1 MLIVCPSCA
10 TSYKIDPSS
19 LEPAGRMVRC
29 ARCKATWFA
38 GNTDSEF
45 QKEAPVT
52 ASIDGV
58 IAGAETAAS
67 LPPVQSESPP
77 FLRSEA
83 PHATLSDV
91 ILHQGGEAP
100 PAEIDDAPSL
110 VPPVEHAP
118 LPDSADPDLD
128 SEDVESF
135 AARRQRLHSRRK
147 KARRSSRWTAIILL
161 LVVFNLA
168 VIGARETVVRYL
180 PQTASLFAAVGL
192 PVNLRQ
198 LTFEKVHI
206 KRDEDGGVGLTI
218 TGTIASVADKPVK
231 VPRLR
236 FAVRNPGGQ
245 ETYTW
250 TEAPAKAVLT
260 PGERLD
266 FRTRLAAPPDD
277 AKDVLV
283 RFADG
288 TESASIGAK

>member
-10 TSYKIDPSS
+10 TSYRIEPSS

-38 GNTDSEF
+38 GNTEPEF
-45 QKEAPVT
+45 QNEARVAALLDGAVAAPEMT
-52 ASIDGV
+52 AS
-58 IAGAETAAS
+58 
-67 LPPVQSESPP
+67 PPARNESPAS
-77 FLRSEA
+77 FESEA
-83 PHATLSDV
+83 PHAMPSDGA
-91 ILHQGGEAP
+91 IHKGNEA

-110 VPPVEHAP
+110 VPPVEYAL

-147 KARRSSRWTAIILL
+147 KARRSSRWTALILL

-168 VIGARETVVRYL
+168 VIGARETVVRHL
-180 PQTASLFAAVGL
+180 PQTASLFAAIGL

-288 TESASIGAK
+288 TEPAATGAK

>member
-10 TSYKIDPSS
+10 TSYRIDPSALGPS
-19 LEPAGRMVRC
+19 GRIVRC

-38 GNTDSEF
+38 GNTEP
-45 QKEAPVT
+45 EAELQVT
-52 ASIDGV
+52 AAAVESGAAL
-58 IAGAETAAS
+58 AGQNES
-67 LPPVQSESPP
+67 LHPSE
-77 FLRSEA
+77 SEA
-83 PHATLSDV
+83 PGTTTPESGGIIHAD
-91 ILHQGGEAP
+91 IDPQ
-100 PAEIDDAPSL
+100 PARIDEAPSL
-110 VPPVEHAP
+110 VPSIDHAP
-118 LPDSADPDLD
+118 LPDPEDADLD
-128 SEDVESF
+128 ADAESF
-135 AARRQRLHSRRK
+135 AARRQRLQSRRK

-168 VIGARETVVRYL
+168 MVGARNDVVRYL
-180 PQTASLFAAVGL
+180 PQTAPLFAAIGL

-198 LTFEKVHI
+198 LTFEKVRI
-206 KRDEDGGVGLTI
+206 SRDENGGDGLTI
-218 TGTIASVADKPVK
+218 TGTIASVADKAVK

-236 FAVRNPGGQ
+236 FAARNASGQ
-245 ETYTW
+245 EIYTW

-288 TESASIGAK
+288 SEPASSEAK

>member
-10 TSYKIDPSS
+10 TSYQIEPPS
-19 LEPAGRMVRC
+19 LGAAGRMVRC

-38 GNTDSEF
+38 GNAEPELQNEAQVAALIDS
-45 QKEAPVT
+45 A
-52 ASIDGV
+52 
-58 IAGAETAAS
+58 IAGAGAATSPTRNEPALSYESET
-67 LPPVQSESPP
+67 
-77 FLRSEA
+77 
-83 PHATLSDV
+83 PHATAVAGFIRDDN
-91 ILHQGGEAP
+91 EP
-100 PAEIDDAPSL
+100 RPAEIDDAPSL
-110 VPPVEHAP
+110 VPPIEHAP
-118 LPDSADPDLD
+118 SPDSADADPD

-135 AARRQRLHSRRK
+135 AARRQRLQSRRK

-168 VIGARETVVRYL
+168 VVGARETVVGYL
-180 PQTASLFAAVGL
+180 PQTASLFAAIGL

-198 LTFEKVHI
+198 LTFEKVLI
-206 KRDEDGGVGLTI
+206 KRDEDGGAGLTI
-218 TGTIASVADKPVK
+218 TGTVASIADRPVK
-231 VPRLR
+231 MPRLR
-236 FAVRNPGGQ
+236 FAVRNAGGQ

-266 FRTRLAAPPDD
+266 FHTRLAVPPED

-288 TESASIGAK
+288 AEPPATDAK